1 MKIHNVEQGT
11 KEWLDLRQ
19 QYFTASNLGKWIAG
33 TSRPAEDAKA
43 QRNAIFAKLGEMS
56 MDEEPQPETWAMKRG
71 KRLEPDARD
80 AYSDLTSL
88 KVHEVGF
95 IAHDSDAF
103 GCSPDG
109 LIHSDEIRNP
119 WSHGIELKCP
129 VARTHLKWLFD
140 DVLPDEHVIQVH
152 ASMAVTG
159 LDRWDFFAWHPELPP
174 LLKIVQ
180 RDDYTEKV
188 LAGLL
193 RLADDYMTHKGK
205 LAAMWKT
212 YNQKTQP

>member
-11 KEWLDLRQ
+11 KEWLELRQ
-19 QYFTASNLGKWIAG
+19 QFFTASNLGKWIAG

-71 KRLEPDARD
+71 KRLEPDARA
-80 AYSDLTSL
+80 AYVA
-88 KVHEVGF
+88 KGWRVKEVGF

-109 LIHSDEIRNP
+109 LIYTHDDQLL
-119 WSHGIELKCP
+119 HGLELKCP

-174 LLKIVQ
+174 LHKIVQ

-188 LAGLL
+188 LSGLL
-193 RLADDYMTHKGK
+193 RLADDYMTYMGK
-205 LAAMWKT
+205 SVRKHAE
-212 YNQKTQP
+212 